1 MGRFHLDFFNFFT
14 FFFCGFRFALKMA
27 SSLRNVDWAGVWNLC
42 QEEKRHR
49 RERRPERVDGKAA
62 QQMPSGASAKEGEEE
77 EGTVPSSYHQLTP
90 KKKTPQARDG
100 ESPKYDRITVSSRH
114 QAMTESNED
123 FQVLRNAEETQERE
137 RRSSSRATTCM
148 KAPATNT
155 NSGKSAAE
163 VGWVKVED
171 IRIDVMDT
179 SNDIRGGDGEE
190 DRETVAKLSSEAGE
204 KDIHADQSTD
214 ADAVKEKENGQETLE
229 EIKAISRHYDDGV
242 KGSVRTE
249 EREET
254 SCSQREMGAGI
265 EVEPTTA
272 ESTLTNTANE
282 DDNDASE
289 TETIDKCT
297 QVTYCALHKTFLT
310 LRAQSSDTRGPSVAT
325 VENEEDG
332 TEDDIVKAEDDGYGE
347 AKEGEDANETREETK
362 GAQSSTTHKRR
373 LKRRMAL
380 LAASIGN
387 SILSNRRRNAR
398 KTPTVVEETKG

>member
-1 MGRFHLDFFNFFT
+1 
-14 FFFCGFRFALKMA
+14 MA
-27 SSLRNVDWAGVWNLC
+27 SSLQNVDWTGVWNLC

-62 QQMPSGASAKEGEEE
+62 QQMPSGASSKDVEEE

-100 ESPKYDRITVSSRH
+100 ESPKYDRKTVPSRH
-114 QAMTESNED
+114 QAKTESNED
-123 FQVLRNAEETQERE
+123 LQVLRNAEGTQERE

-163 VGWVKVED
+163 AGWVKVED
-171 IRIDVMDT
+171 IRVIMDT
-179 SNDIRGGDGEE
+179 SNDSRGGDGEE

-204 KDIHADQSTD
+204 KAIHVGQSTD
-214 ADAVKEKENGQETLE
+214 TDAGKEKENGREALE
-229 EIKAISRHYDDGV
+229 EIKAISRQYDDGV
-242 KGSVRTE
+242 KESVRTK

-254 SCSQREMGAGI
+254 SWSQREMGAGI
-265 EVEPTTA
+265 DEGKTLRNEMETNSDDEPTTA
-272 ESTLTNTANE
+272 ESTLTITANE

-310 LRAQSSDTRGPSVAT
+310 LRAQSSETRGPSVAT

-332 TEDDIVKAEDDGYGE
+332 TEDDIVKAEDDGCGEE
-347 AKEGEDANETREETK
+347 AKEEEDENETREETK
-362 GAQSSTTHKRR
+362 GAQSLTTHKRR